1 MSERSSEHPYPPFDL
16 ANRVHSLDADDAES
30 FESYEAKGAF
40 AREQLLALLPPGFS
54 LEGKRVL
61 DFGCGAGRTL
71 RHFLGEA
78 EHGEFWGADID
89 GRSIEWL
96 EENLCPPL
104 NAVRSEVD
112 PPLPFESS
120 SFDFAWAISVF
131 THLAGNSAEWLLE
144 LHRVLKP
151 GGLLMASY
159 MGEWNSEEIA
169 GEPWDENRIGMN
181 TLFHDRPWDEG
192 GPMVLMSDWWVRE
205 HWGRAFE
212 MVVAS
217 PWVHNQCWLMM
228 RKKDVELSAEELLA
242 PGPDPREWVALRHN
256 LAQVQGEVADL
267 GRHMRG
273 EGERAAR
280 LGAEYEGSLSWK
292 LTRPVRALGSR
303 FRRG

>member
-1 MSERSSEHPYPPFDL
+1 M
-16 ANRVHSLDADDAES
+16 ANRVHSLEGNDPEGFA
-30 FESYEAKGAF
+30 SYEAKGAF
-40 AREQLLALLPPGFS
+40 ARDQLLALLPRDFG

-71 RHFLGEA
+71 RHFLAEA
-78 EHGEFWGADID
+78 ESGEFWGADID

-104 NAVRSEVD
+104 NVLRAGID
-112 PPLPFESS
+112 PPLPFESE

-151 GGLLMASY
+151 GGFLMASY

-169 GEPWDENRIGMN
+169 GEAWDENRIGMN

-212 MVVAS
+212 LVVAS

-228 RKKDVELSAEELLA
+228 RKKEVSITAAELLE
-242 PGPDPREWVALRHN
+242 PGPDAREAVALRHN
-256 LAQVQGEVADL
+256 LEQIRREVENL
-267 GRHMRG
+267 GRHIG
-273 EGERAAR
+273 EEGDRTRAIRVA
-280 LGAEYEGSLSWK
+280 YENSLSWRI
-292 LTRPVRALGSR
+292 TRPVRSIGSF
-303 FRRG
+303 FRR